1 MVTKGK
7 IEKLLNIKI
16 NNIDLYHEAFVHK
29 SYLNENRKY
38 KYKDNERLEFLGD
51 AVLELVITNFLFHK
65 LPKSQEGKLTSLRS
79 ALVRKEN
86 LAQISKKL
94 DLGNL
99 LLLSKGENASGGRDK
114 PYLLANVIE
123 ALIGAIYLDQGFKI
137 AEKFIVDNIV
147 PSYSDIVK
155 TQKYIDAKS
164 RLQELSQDQFGHT
177 PIYHVIKEDG
187 PDHDKVFITGVKVG
201 ENEMGQGTGKSKQQ
215 SEQSAA
221 LNALQKL
228 LK

>member
-114 PYLLANVIE
+114 PYLLANVME

-201 ENEMGQGTGKSKQQ
+201 ENEMGQGNGKSKQQ